1 MVAALALLILYI
13 FADKLRLRYLNVN
26 RNGIMKAFPLLGIKQ
41 EGKWERDGWSFGII
55 MAAVMGSVIFLQTY
69 RLKYSFSLIS
79 ILMAFPLAAAN
90 AFTEE
95 VIFRIS
101 YVTMGD
107 NETDSSLYGLM
118 MGSVVFGVIHYW
130 GIAPNGLFG
139 VLLSALLGLFLAKSI
154 QETKGFYWAFKIHF
168 LLDVIIMLF
177 IFNIEA

>member
-1 MVAALALLILYI
+1 MKHFKLSIYTVLMFVVTWLLFIVARNPIFHFNIFDKAILNDHVNYQISGLMVAALALLILYI

-69 RLKYSFSLIS
+69 RLEYSFSLIS

-101 YVTMGD
+101 YVTMGI
-107 NETDSSLYGLM
+107 TKPIL
-118 MGSVVFGVIHYW
+118 HYT
-130 GIAPNGLFG
+130 
-139 VLLSALLGLFLAKSI
+139 V
-154 QETKGFYWAFKIHF
+154 
-168 LLDVIIMLF
+168 
-177 IFNIEA
+177 

>member
-1 MVAALALLILYI
+1 
-13 FADKLRLRYLNVN
+13 
-26 RNGIMKAFPLLGIKQ
+26 
-41 EGKWERDGWSFGII
+41 
-55 MAAVMGSVIFLQTY
+55 
-69 RLKYSFSLIS
+69 
-79 ILMAFPLAAAN
+79 
-90 AFTEE
+90 
-95 VIFRIS
+95 
-101 YVTMGD
+101 
-107 NETDSSLYGLM
+107 M